1 MLYKCTQCSYMSDN
15 RTNVKRHMCNKHPG
29 IECIFENAQ
38 QKVYSSQQ
46 NVEDTQQKDKEFK
59 CTKCYKSFDKNWI
72 LTRHIPKCTG
82 KSHPCQCIYCNKILS
97 SKSSLSQHKQICPKN
112 SQLILHSSNDN
123 DSQVSV
129 QNIDTQ
135 NNTNIETQNNIQSQ
149 VNNNVTI
156 NVLKFPEYGE
166 DYDFMTDHI
175 TREMYKKIWDQN
187 KPEIGFRK
195 FVDAVLN
202 RPENRVVKKNNP
214 NINYSMIHQGDDK
227 WELAH
232 DKDVFPILTH
242 QMSCAALQCT
252 EDYKKKMYFMRTDI
266 QRVLG
271 YLDDVNTEN
280 NDDETH
286 FKDAVQ
292 RIRLMVVNLTKRWE
306 EELALAS
313 LDNEAHASTIHQV

>member
-1 MLYKCTQCSYMSDN
+1 MTG
-15 RTNVKRHMCNKHPG
+15 KHN
-29 IECIFENAQ
+29 IIFENINT
-38 QKVYSSQQ
+38 KLTC
-46 NVEDTQQKDKEFK
+46 NKEDTISNKNIDKNNENLDIKSQENNDLKCSQCNKEFSK
-59 CTKCYKSFDKNWI
+59 KWI
-72 LTRHIPKCTG
+72 LKRHSDTCKG
-82 KSHPCQCIYCNKILS
+82 IYNPFECKNCHKELS
-97 SKSSLSQHKQICPKN
+97 SYSALSRHRKTCA
-112 SQLILHSSNDN
+112 STQLILHSGND
-123 DSQVSV
+123 DAQVSV

-135 NNTNIETQNNIQSQ
+135 NNTNIETQNNTNIQTQ

-175 TREMYKKIWDQN
+175 TREMYKNIWDQN

-252 EDYKKKMYFMRTDI
+252 HDYKKKMYFMRTDI
-266 QRVLG
+266 QRILG

-280 NDDETH
+280 DDDETH

-292 RIRLMVVNLTKRWE
+292 RIRLMVVNVTKRWE
-306 EELALAS
+306 EELAALETESQAV
-313 LDNEAHASTIHQV
+313 I

>member
-1 MLYKCTQCSYMSDN
+1 MMYKCLHCSYMSDN
-15 RTNVKRHMCNKHPG
+15 KSNVIRHQNVKHQSNQLNNEDITHVVDEVDEESP
-29 IECIFENAQ
+29 
-38 QKVYSSQQ
+38 KVDILKC
-46 NVEDTQQKDKEFK
+46 EKCDKEFNRK
-59 CTKCYKSFDKNWI
+59 WN
-72 LTRHIPKCTG
+72 LTRHLPNCKSKINPLECTICH
-82 KSHPCQCIYCNKILS
+82 KIYA
-97 SKSSLSQHKQICPKN
+97 SKSSLSHHKKRCSN
-112 SQLILHSSNDN
+112 SQLILHSGNDN

-149 VNNNVTI
+149 VNNNNVTI

-306 EELALAS
+306 EELAIAE
-313 LDNEAHASTIHQV
+313 LDNETQSAV

>member
-1 MLYKCTQCSYMSDN
+1 MN
-15 RTNVKRHMCNKHPG
+15 
-29 IECIFENAQ
+29 
-38 QKVYSSQQ
+38 
-46 NVEDTQQKDKEFK
+46 
-59 CTKCYKSFDKNWI
+59 
-72 LTRHIPKCTG
+72 
-82 KSHPCQCIYCNKILS
+82 
-97 SKSSLSQHKQICPKN
+97 
-112 SQLILHSSNDN
+112 
-123 DSQVSV
+123 
-129 QNIDTQ
+129 
-135 NNTNIETQNNIQSQ
+135 
-149 VNNNVTI
+149 NNNVTI

-175 TREMYKKIWDQN
+175 TREMYKNIWDQN

-252 EDYKKKMYFMRTDI
+252 HDYKKKMYFMRTDI
-266 QRVLG
+266 QRILG

-280 NDDETH
+280 DDDETH

-292 RIRLMVVNLTKRWE
+292 RIRLMVVNVTKRWE
-306 EELALAS
+306 EELAALETDTQAV
-313 LDNEAHASTIHQV
+313 EVTH